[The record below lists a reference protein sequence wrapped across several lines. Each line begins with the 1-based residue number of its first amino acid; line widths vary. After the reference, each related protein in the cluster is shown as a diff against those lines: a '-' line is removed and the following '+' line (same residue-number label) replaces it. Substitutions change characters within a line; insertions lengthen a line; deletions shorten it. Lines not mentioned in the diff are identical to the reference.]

1 MAPTLADRAAA
12 RLTALGTRASLG
24 LALGRPRLTLL
35 AGLLLTL
42 ALGWAAVTNTFDYD
56 LRALFGG
63 SGEVFDRFEECL
75 ALFGSDDE
83 LVLSWPLPAA
93 PPVPVPDRP
102 GAHAADVAVAPSTA
116 AAGFPSAGSSPAS
129 HSGPDLSPLLV
140 FTVPA
145 GPGCPVPGTVRLTP
159 ADLARSLA
167 VRQAVASLPGVEYV
181 FDLTAALGVD
191 HPEKLAWL
199 VDRPRLLERRLAA
212 VSGSRMAGPL
222 LIGRGGQ
229 ALAAY
234 LRTARLDNPGKH
246 ALVRRVRAALAGLRG
261 GEEVR
266 LVGYQVFG
274 ERYVTLMMAG
284 NARFAA
290 LSLASTLLVS
300 LLLFR
305 SLWLT
310 ASVVVSILFPA
321 IWTQGLYA
329 LLGYRISLFSG
340 LLTPLIL
347 FVGLSLAIQFVARFR
362 LALEHLPAAGPEEPA
377 GTAPPSSLAHHRLPV
392 SGGDPLAPTLTPGG
406 THDAGPSAVIAPSV
420 AVRGTAADP
429 SGVTGPGP
437 GADPDPRAVALRE
450 AVLEA
455 WPPSALCAL
464 TTFVGF
470 ASQAVSTMPGI
481 RAFGI
486 LSSAGCAFAF
496 LGVFLLLPAL
506 LRCGP
511 RPAADR
517 LGTSLIP
524 ACERVFGR
532 WTARWTPPAHWAPAI
547 AGLMLAVAVVGMT
560 RLEFGSDPLA
570 ALPAND
576 RVVRDQA
583 FWQDHF
589 AGSGRQVS
597 LVCRFPGP
605 ALDTLAGLTALERYA
620 GAVAAD
626 PEVAQVLSPSALVRD
641 ILDEVAGNRDAV
653 PRTDAAVARAFR
665 LAVARAPRLLSG
677 LTNPPHYDRARLVV
691 NLRRPQAP
699 RVVAAAARLEA
710 LAAVPPTAP
719 DPAPAGR
726 PGSPGEGLAP
736 TISTGHPAT
745 LPWTPT
751 DVDPSTIAGRV
762 DLPPPLLTA
771 SATGRMWLAAVIE
784 NDALHMEVSS
794 FAGALAW
801 IAALFALFFRR
812 ARDVG
817 VAVVVNVLPIG
828 LTLGLMGL
836 LGVAL
841 NPVTLMVPCIGLGI
855 VVDDTIHLIHEM
867 RRQAARGHGPRRAR
881 AHVMLRIG
889 WAIVSTSAILIVGM
903 AVLGLSDFAPIRE
916 FGLFGALALAIGMLT
931 DLGLTTALLQEPEPR
946 LTPAPPT
953 GREPTGP

>member
-63 SGEVFDRFEECL
+63 RGEVFDRFEECV

-93 PPVPVPDRP
+93 ARLPP
-102 GAHAADVAVAPSTA
+102 ADSP
-116 AAGFPSAGSSPAS
+116 PAS
-129 HSGPDLSPLLV
+129 QPGPDLAPPLL

-145 GPGCPVPGTVRLTP
+145 GPGGPASGTVNLTP
-159 ADLARSLA
+159 TDLARSLA

-181 FDLTAALGVD
+181 FDLTAALGID
-191 HPEKLAWL
+191 HPGKLAWL
-199 VDRPRLLERRLAA
+199 ADRPRLLQRRLAA
-212 VSGSRMAGPL
+212 VTGSRMAGPL
-222 LIGRGGQ
+222 LVGRGGK

-246 ALVRRVRAALAGLRG
+246 ALVRRVRAALAGLPG

-274 ERYVTLMMAG
+274 ERYVTLMMSG

-290 LSLASTLLVS
+290 LSLSGALLVS

-310 ASVVVSILFPA
+310 ASVVVAILFPA

-347 FVGLSLAIQFVARFR
+347 FVGLSLSIQFVARFR
-362 LALEHLPAAGPEEPA
+362 LALERLPVTGPRTKAGDGPPAAGPSSAMAPGSPPA
-377 GTAPPSSLAHHRLPV
+377 AFA
-392 SGGDPLAPTLTPGG
+392 
-406 THDAGPSAVIAPSV
+406 
-420 AVRGTAADP
+420 
-429 SGVTGPGP
+429 TGPLSGNSTDGDVPPPPGPWP
-437 GADPDPRAVALRE
+437 GAEADPRAVALRE
-450 AVLEA
+450 AILEA

-517 LGTSLIP
+517 VGASLIP

-532 WTARWTPPAHWAPAI
+532 WTARWTPPAGWAPVI
-547 AGLMLAVAVVGMT
+547 AGLMLAVAVTGMA

-570 ALPAND
+570 ALPADD

-583 FWQDHF
+583 FWQHHF

-605 ALDTLAGLTALERYA
+605 ALDTLAGLAALERYA
-620 GAVAAD
+620 AAVAAD
-626 PEVAQVLSPSALVRD
+626 PEVAQVLSPTALVRD
-641 ILDEVAGNRDAV
+641 ILDEVAGNRGAA

-665 LAVARAPRLLSG
+665 LAVARAPRLLAG

-691 NLRRPQAP
+691 NLRRPNAP
-699 RVVAAAARLEA
+699 LVVAAAVRLEA
-710 LAAVPPTAP
+710 LAAGLPEPFPT
-719 DPAPAGR
+719 
-726 PGSPGEGLAP
+726 
-736 TISTGHPAT
+736 TG
-745 LPWTPT
+745 
-751 DVDPSTIAGRV
+751 DS
-762 DLPPPLLTA
+762 PPLLTA

-784 NDALHMEVSS
+784 TDALHMEVSS

-801 IAALFALFFRR
+801 IIVLFALFFRR
-812 ARDVG
+812 ARDVW

-867 RRQAARGHGPRRAR
+867 RREAARGHGPRRAR

-931 DLGLTTALLQEPEPR
+931 DLCLTTALLLEPRPRPATPPDQEP
-946 LTPAPPT
+946 A
-953 GREPTGP
+953 GP